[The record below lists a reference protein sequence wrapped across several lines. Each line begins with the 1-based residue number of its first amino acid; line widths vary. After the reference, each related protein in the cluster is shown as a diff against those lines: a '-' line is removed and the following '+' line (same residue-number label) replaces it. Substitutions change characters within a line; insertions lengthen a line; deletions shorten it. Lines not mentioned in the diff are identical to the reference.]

1 MTDSVLHGVLP
12 QAETRLRDLV
22 TSLLPQGFAKIVQ
35 PIASTVITT
44 DDKGLVAGE
53 ARMQTM
59 TGPVPAYRA
68 HPDKNGKFPLV
79 LVVQEIFGVHEHIKD
94 VCRRLAKLG
103 YFAIAVELYHRQG
116 DVSKMTDNQE
126 IFAKVVNHVPDSQVM
141 SDLDASVVYAEST
154 GKADTSRLGVTG
166 FCWGGRLDL
175 LRAQSEGEGRR
186 RMVWPAGRAAESAAA
201 TRLPGGACAAP
212 QGAGAWLI
220 RRSGREHPGCACRG
234 DARRAQSRGQ
244 YNVGDHR
251 LSRSAA
257 RLLRRLP
264 AELPQG
270 SGGRR
275 LEENAGVVQEVW
287 CCLISRTPRRAT
299 AATTDSPRR
308 LMKQASN
315 RAWKSAISQ

>member
-1 MTDSVLHGVLP
+1 MTDSVLQGVLP

-116 DVSKMTDNQE
+116 DVSQMTDNQE

-141 SDLDASVVYAEST
+141 SDLDASVVYAE
-154 GKADTSRLGVTG
+154 
-166 FCWGGRLDL
+166 
-175 LRAQSEGEGRR
+175 
-186 RMVWPAGRAAESAAA
+186 
-201 TRLPGGACAAP
+201 
-212 QGAGAWLI
+212 
-220 RRSGREHPGCACRG
+220 
-234 DARRAQSRGQ
+234 
-244 YNVGDHR
+244 
-251 LSRSAA
+251 
-257 RLLRRLP
+257 
-264 AELPQG
+264 
-270 SGGRR
+270 
-275 LEENAGVVQEVW
+275 
-287 CCLISRTPRRAT
+287 
-299 AATTDSPRR
+299 
-308 LMKQASN
+308 
-315 RAWKSAISQ
+315 